1 MAFVGNSFDMENKQ
15 QNYMSTLYQN
25 ARMGMQSIH
34 DVLPKVKNAELKKI
48 LKRQYDDYE
57 TVAEKL
63 EKLAKQKQIEIK
75 DNNWFEKMRLLISTK
90 MSTFFDDST
99 RNIVTM
105 FLLGTTMGLVQLL
118 KDFTDY
124 HGTDEEFDKLRDKL
138 EEIQQNNYNELRDF
152 LKKQ

>member
-1 MAFVGNSFDMENKQ
+1 MENKQ
-15 QNYMSTLYQN
+15 QNYMSSLYQN

-57 TVAEKL
+57 TVAEEL
-63 EKLAKQKQIEIK
+63 EKIAKQKNIEIK
-75 DNNWFEKMRLLISTK
+75 DNNWFEKMRLMISTK

-124 HGTDEEFDKLRDKL
+124 HQTDEEFDRLRDKL

>member
-1 MAFVGNSFDMENKQ
+1 MENKE

-34 DVLPKVKNAELKKI
+34 DVLPKVKNIELKRI
-48 LKRQYDDYE
+48 LKRHYE
-57 TVAEKL
+57 EYENVAEKL
-63 EKLAKQKQIEIK
+63 ESIAKQKRIEIK
-75 DNNWFEKMRLLISTK
+75 DNNWFEKMRLMISTK

-124 HGTDEEFDKLRDKL
+124 NGTDKEFDQLRNKL
-138 EEIQQNNYNELRDF
+138 EELQQNNYNELRDF
-152 LKKQ
+152 LKRQ